1 MNSRRPG
8 GPGAFRIAWA
18 SSPGMLLGI
27 VAGIAL
33 AWFCEPAAAAQAPAG
48 TQAVQPAGT
57 QAVQPAGTQVV
68 QPGDAQ
74 EPPVAVAGPGDPA
87 AATEE
92 APETDE
98 EPAPPIAVRT
108 FEGPAAMVINYV
120 QSGSADD
127 FEALTRR
134 LAEALA
140 ESEVAEQ
147 QALAAGWT
155 MYRLSDPGPNNNAVY
170 VWLFDPVVEGAN
182 YAVAQLLNELFPAEV
197 QQLYETYMESFGV
210 GQTRLE
216 LEPVELVEDPG

>member
-1 MNSRRPG
+1 MRFMNSRRPG
-8 GPGAFRIAWA
+8 PGESRIAWA
-18 SSPGMLLGI
+18 SFPGMLLGI

-33 AWFCEPAAAAQAPAG
+33 PWFCEPASAAQQPPAE
-48 TQAVQPAGT
+48 TQA
-57 QAVQPAGTQVV
+57 V

-74 EPPVAVAGPGDPA
+74 EPPVAGAGPVDPA

-92 APETDE
+92 SPETDE

-120 QSGSADD
+120 QPGSADD
-127 FEALTRR
+127 FEALTRQMV
-134 LAEALA
+134 EALT
-140 ESEVAEQ
+140 ESEEVEH

-155 MYRLSDPGPNNNAVY
+155 MYRVSHPGPNNNAVY

-197 QQLYETYMESFGV
+197 QQLYETYMESFGL
-210 GQTRLE
+210 GLTPLE
-216 LEPVELVEDPG
+216 LEPVALVEEPG

>member
-1 MNSRRPG
+1 MNRRRPG
-8 GPGAFRIAWA
+8 PGGSRRAWA

-33 AWFCEPAAAAQAPAG
+33 PWFFEPSSAAQ
-48 TQAVQPAGT
+48 QPAEI
-57 QAVQPAGTQVV
+57 QAV

-74 EPPVAVAGPGDPA
+74 DPPVADSGPADPA

-92 APETDE
+92 SPETDE
-98 EPAPPIAVRT
+98 EPDPPIAVRN
-108 FEGPAAMVINYV
+108 FAGPAAMIINYV

-134 LAEALA
+134 MVEALA
-140 ESEVAEQ
+140 ESEDAEH

-155 MYRLSDPGPNNNAVY
+155 MYRVSEPGPNNNAVY
-170 VWLFDPVVEGAN
+170 VWLFDPVVQDAN

-197 QQLYETYMESFGV
+197 QQLYETYMQSFGV
-210 GQTRLE
+210 GQTPLE
-216 LEPVELVEDPG
+216 LEPIELLEEPG